1 MIMHF
6 KRTAIIVG
14 LLALTGFAL
23 LYKLGDVPL
32 ADPDEPRYAESAR
45 EMIERGSVMVPYFNY
60 EPRINKPVLYYWSIC
75 ASYLVLGVSEFSARV
90 PSVFA
95 AFAILLAGFFFM
107 KRFCGF
113 ATAACAA
120 LIMSSSPLFFVPGR
134 LAMPDMM
141 LGLFIILALFSFY
154 LGWGE
159 QDQAGKKRWF
169 FLFYFFQVGAA
180 WIKGPVGILIPL
192 GVAALS
198 LWREHDLRELKNL
211 RLAWCVPAV
220 LLASAPWY
228 LYIYLYVDPSSMAQM
243 STKET
248 LGRFFTTSIREFDPL
263 YYYFLIFL
271 PGLLPW
277 TVVLPWALC
286 KRFRMPESNRLRDFF
301 EVWFVLVFVFFTLCA
316 LKKPQYIIMLSCV
329 FAAWFSIIVQ
339 HTVPERGNKRDIWL
353 IASLFAFLA
362 AAIVGSFKG
371 LSWIS
376 KNQPELLAG
385 GIGLGCTLI
394 IPSLAALWLAARGHA
409 RSALAALS
417 LVMFLS
423 LVPMLHYGTAWIEKH
438 RSIKAFLQENDPV
451 ISQAR
456 EIYAGVKIF
465 NGLPFYL
472 RRRVVMDT
480 DEDFLLGK
488 LRNPAPCI
496 VFTSDKRYNN
506 NKELFEKYLTVQKY
520 GKVLLSNFAAKGTAR
535 EELLQ

>member
-1 MIMHF
+1 MVMQF

-23 LYKLGDVPL
+23 FYKLGDVPL

-45 EMIERGSVMVPYFNY
+45 EMIEGGSIMVPYFNY

-75 ASYLVLGVSEFSARV
+75 ASYLLLGISEFSARV
-90 PSVFA
+90 PSA
-95 AFAILLAGFFFM
+95 LSAFAILLAAFFFM

-113 ATAACAA
+113 TAASCAA
-120 LIMSSSPLFFVPGR
+120 LVMASSPLYFVPGR
-134 LAMPDMM
+134 LAMPDML
-141 LGLFIILALFSFY
+141 LGLFIILSLFSFY
-154 LGWGE
+154 LAWNE
-159 QDQAGKKRWF
+159 QYQVRKKRWR

-192 GVAALS
+192 AVAAAS
-198 LWREHDLRELKNL
+198 LWREHDFRELKNL
-211 RLAWCVPAV
+211 RLAWSIPVV

-228 LYIYLYVDPSSMAQM
+228 LYIYFNVDQSAMAAM

-248 LGRFFTTSIREFDPL
+248 VGRIFGSGGHQFDPL
-263 YYYFLIFL
+263 YFYFLIAL

-277 TVVLPWALC
+277 AVVLPWALC
-286 KRFRMPESNRLRDFF
+286 KRFRMPEANRLRNFL
-301 EVWFVLVFVFFTLCA
+301 ETWFVLVFVFFTLCA
-316 LKKPQYIIMLSCV
+316 IKKPQYIVMLSCV
-329 FAAWFSIIVQ
+329 FAAWFAIVLQ
-339 HTVPERGNKRDIWL
+339 RIVPEKGNKRDIGL
-353 IASLFAFLA
+353 IASLFVFLA
-362 AAIVGSFKG
+362 VVIVGSFKG

-417 LVMFLS
+417 FVTLLS
-423 LVPMLHYGTAWIEKH
+423 LIPVLNQGTAWIEKH
-438 RSIKAFLQENDPV
+438 RSIKFFLQENETI

-456 EIYAGVKIF
+456 EIYAGVVIF

-472 RRRVVMDT
+472 RRQVVMDT
-480 DEDFLLGK
+480 DEDFLLEK
-488 LRNPAPCI
+488 LRNSIPCI
-496 VFTSDKRYNN
+496 VFTSDKRYNH
-506 NKELFEKYLTVQKY
+506 NKEIFEKYLTVQKY
-520 GKVLLSNFAAKGTAR
+520 GKVLLSNFAAKGNTH
-535 EELLQ
+535 EKVLP